1 MGDPQVASQRAHWS
15 KPTTSKNRSKYQQTM
30 NLGDLYAQVPAT
42 EESRRSGTSYGWA
55 ECPCRPVCIHLHS
68 LQPWSERGEEQDG
81 AFCTIHVCVSAGAG
95 KALLS
100 VDLCGQPCVCVVC
113 VLVCLGS
120 TYSTLLLPEPRG
132 MELQCPHICWATGL
146 SYLWQTSPKRLF
158 YHCRKKSWRRWSQ

>member
-113 VLVCLGS
+113 FGVPCKHVLNLATAWTSGHGAAVPS
-120 TYSTLLLPEPRG
+120 HLLSHWT
-132 MELQCPHICWATGL
+132 QL
-146 SYLWQTSPKRLF
+146 SLTDIS
-158 YHCRKKSWRRWSQ
+158 